1 MLARWRAAP
10 ASVLGPPHGLFP
22 FPVHKRVFTMWP
34 DCVPI
39 LLEDAMTTNGSIP
52 TTHNPPP
59 ATHHPRMPAAVETP
73 VAGARVA
80 LTLLVFINLFN
91 YIDRQ
96 VLAAV
101 EPSIRA
107 EFFPK
112 VADPNTGEMREP
124 TKAKIWMGVLSTAF
138 LVTYMVTAPIFG
150 WLANRTRRWTLIA
163 IGVIVWSLAS
173 GGSGLA
179 TMYVLMLITRC
190 FVGFGEAA
198 YGPVAPDMIA
208 DLYPVRRRGQ
218 VMAWFFAAIPF
229 GGALGYALGDGVLKA
244 TGSWRLA
251 FYCVVPPGL
260 LLGLWCFLMREPRR
274 GQTESTQATRSR
286 ERWSDY
292 LILLKTPSYVLNT
305 LGMTAM
311 TFAMGGLAFWAPGY
325 FEEREVQPLW
335 GIPPT
340 TAFGGLTALTGLAA
354 TLLGGLAGDWLRP
367 RFPGSYFLVSGAAM
381 LLAFPSLLLLIFLP
395 FPLAWLP
402 LVAFVFF
409 LFFNTGPTNTI
420 LANVTHP
427 LLRAPGFALNILVIH
442 LLGDAASPALM
453 GTIAGFSNLSW
464 AFGFVSVMV
473 LLGGILWLWGTKYL
487 ARDTELAPHRLGD

>member
-1 MLARWRAAP
+1 
-10 ASVLGPPHGLFP
+10 
-22 FPVHKRVFTMWP
+22 
-34 DCVPI
+34 
-39 LLEDAMTTNGSIP
+39 MTVNS
-52 TTHNPPP
+52 
-59 ATHHPRMPAAVETP
+59 ETP
-73 VAGARVA
+73 LSDSAGSVPVPGARLA
-80 LTLLVFINLFN
+80 LTLLVLVNLFN

-112 VADPNTGEMREP
+112 VEDAATGQMREP
-124 TKAKIWMGVLSTAF
+124 ADAKFWMGVLSTAF
-138 LVTYMVTAPIFG
+138 LITYMVTAPIFG
-150 WLANRTRRWTLIA
+150 WLANRMRRWALIG

-179 TMYVLMLITRC
+179 VAYIVMLLTRC
-190 FVGFGEAA
+190 CVGFGEGA
-198 YGPVAPDMIA
+198 YGPVAPDMIS
-208 DLYPVRRRGQ
+208 DLYPKSRRGQ
-218 VMAWFFAAIPF
+218 ILAWFYAAIPF
-229 GGALGYALGDGVLKA
+229 GGALGYALGDGILKA
-244 TGSWRLA
+244 SGSWRMA
-251 FYCVVPPGL
+251 FYLVVPPGL

-274 GQTESTQATRSR
+274 GQTELPSSTARSR
-286 ERWSDY
+286 ESWSDY

-325 FEEREVQPLW
+325 FEERRVQPLW
-335 GIPPT
+335 GINPT

-354 TLLGGLAGDWLRP
+354 TLLGGLAGDRLRP

-381 LLAFPSLLLLIFLP
+381 VLAFPMLLLMILLD
-395 FPLAWLP
+395 FPYAWIP
-402 LVAFVFF
+402 LVLFVFF

-442 LLGDAASPALM
+442 LLGDAASPTLM
-453 GTIAGFSNLSW
+453 GAIAGVSNLSW
-464 AFGFVSVMV
+464 AFGFVSITV
-473 LLGGILWLWGTKYL
+473 LIGGILWLRGAKYL
-487 ARDTELAPHRLGD
+487 ERDTALAPTRLDTPSS

>member
-1 MLARWRAAP
+1 MTLNGPTPFGSDADSPLIAEASRTDITANLAGGAAP
-10 ASVLGPPHGLFP
+10 
-22 FPVHKRVFTMWP
+22 
-34 DCVPI
+34 VP
-39 LLEDAMTTNGSIP
+39 
-52 TTHNPPP
+52 
-59 ATHHPRMPAAVETP
+59 
-73 VAGARVA
+73 GARMA
-80 LTLLVFINLFN
+80 LLLLVLINLFN

-112 VADPNTGEMREP
+112 TVDPETGQLKEP
-124 TKAKIWMGVLSTAF
+124 TEAKFWMGLLSSAF
-138 LVTYMVTAPIFG
+138 LITYMVTAPIFG
-150 WLANRTRRWTLIA
+150 WLANRMRRWVLLG

-179 TMYVLMLITRC
+179 GVYFVMLLSRC
-190 FVGFGEAA
+190 CVGFGEGA
-198 YGPVAPDMIA
+198 YGPVAPDMIS
-208 DLYPVRRRGQ
+208 DLYPKHRRGRIL
-218 VMAWFFAAIPF
+218 AWFYAAIPF

-244 TGSWRLA
+244 TGSWRMA
-251 FYCVVPPGL
+251 FYLVVPPGL

-274 GQTESTQATRSR
+274 GQTEAPASHSRSR

-325 FEEREVQPLW
+325 FAERGAGPLW
-335 GIPPT
+335 GIQPT
-340 TAFGGLTALTGLAA
+340 IAFGGLTALTGLTA
-354 TLLGGLAGDWLRP
+354 TLLGGWAGDRLRP

-381 LLAFPSLLLLIFLP
+381 MLAFPLLLLMIFLP
-395 FPLAWLP
+395 FPYAWVP
-402 LVAFVFF
+402 LVLFVFF

-442 LLGDAASPALM
+442 LLGDAASPTLM
-453 GTIAGFSNLSW
+453 GAIAGFSNLSW

-473 LLGGILWLWGTKYL
+473 LIGGILWLWGAKYL
-487 ARDTELAPHRLGD
+487 ERDTLLAPTRLDTPSS